1 MYGKVQ
7 TSPQTE
13 KTNFYPLSP
22 YGVAKLYAHWITRN
36 YREAY
41 KIFACNGILFNHES
55 SRRGETFVTKK
66 IVSALCKIK
75 EGKQR
80 KLFLGNLNAKRDW
93 GHARDYCY
101 AMWKML
107 QQKKPDDYV
116 IATGKQ
122 YSIKQFINLTAKK
135 LKMKITWKG
144 KGNKEKGYNENNF
157 PIIECDKNY
166 LRPLDV
172 NTLLGDAKKL
182 EKYLSGSQKRT

>member
-1 MYGKVQ
+1 MAFFLIMKVLEEVKHLLQ
-7 TSPQTE
+7 KKLFLLFVKLKR
-13 KTNFYPLSP
+13 KT
-22 YGVAKLYAHWITRN
+22 K
-36 YREAY
+36 
-41 KIFACNGILFNHES
+41 
-55 SRRGETFVTKK
+55 
-66 IVSALCKIK
+66 
-75 EGKQR
+75 

-107 QQKKPDDYV
+107 QQRKPDDYV

-135 LKMKITWKG
+135 LKMKIIWKG
-144 KGNKEKGYNENNF
+144 KGKKEKGYNEMDF

-172 NTLLGDAKKL
+172 NTLLGDAKKARKL
-182 EKYLSGSQKRT
+182 LKWKA